1 MLFHCLQRAVCHTYK
16 NVTPDS
22 QAVLLI
28 FLSSFHCGMSASY
41 LKLHSGWH
49 YVSVDVKSARWQ
61 QLYPGY
67 LGLTFVQWEELRQF
81 ISISFTVKINCQLFC
96 KTWLWC
102 IYICIHIKGKL
113 KLKCLFNTKHIQSH
127 ILPI

>member
-1 MLFHCLQRAVCHTYK
+1 MLFHCLKRAACHTYK

-41 LKLHSGWH
+41 LKYTDNTVVWH

-61 QLYPGY
+61 QPYPRY
-67 LGLTFVQWEELRQF
+67 LGLTFVQWEELQQL
-81 ISISFTVKINCQLFC
+81 SISFTVDINCQLFFAKHSC
-96 KTWLWC
+96 GA
-102 IYICIHIKGKL
+102 YIPYSTYIL
-113 KLKCLFNTKHIQSH
+113 KAS
-127 ILPI
+127 